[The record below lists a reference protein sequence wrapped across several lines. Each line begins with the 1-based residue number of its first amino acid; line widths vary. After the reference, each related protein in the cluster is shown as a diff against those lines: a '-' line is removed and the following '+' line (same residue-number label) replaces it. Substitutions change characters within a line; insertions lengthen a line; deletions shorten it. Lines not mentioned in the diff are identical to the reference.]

1 MTLELRNVRGRSSL
15 ILVAVAMSLLLFAPS
30 AQSQARLGP
39 GSPGASVDPNSPE
52 DLMAEYQQVQER
64 LGRLQAQAI
73 QENEELEARRTQVDG
88 LVTAA
93 MSEINP
99 ESEAQIE
106 RLSVLSDEMMVAQQA
121 QDSARLQE
129 IMTEAMSIRA
139 ELGAAQAAAV
149 GRADVQM
156 EIQSFEEDLM
166 ARVVEIDPDAPGLL
180 ARLEE
185 LTEVLSLGDPG

>member
-1 MTLELRNVRGRSSL
+1 
-15 ILVAVAMSLLLFAPS
+15 
-30 AQSQARLGP
+30 
-39 GSPGASVDPNSPE
+39 
-52 DLMAEYQQVQER
+52 MAEYQQVQER